1 MIELL
6 PKILLAQ
13 VSPKLFRTCF
23 LPFNYTISL
32 TYRCNSRCLT
42 CRVYEKTSQ
51 ELSIAEY
58 EKIFQSWGQAPY
70 WVTFSGGEPFLR
82 RDIVEIAEL
91 LYRYSCPKIVNIPT
105 NGLLTDLIPL
115 TVERLAER
123 CPQTSF
129 IINLSLDEIGEK
141 HDEIRGVK
149 GNYQKALDTYQALR
163 QLKLPNL
170 TLGIH
175 TVISRYNVNNFE
187 GIYTE
192 LMKLEPD
199 SYVTEIAEQ
208 RVELGTVGEAIAPAP
223 ADYVR
228 AIDFLM
234 QQIRSRRFKGISRL
248 TQALRLEYY
257 QMVKKVLQEQRRV
270 LPCYAGLASVQIAP
284 DGDVWPCCIK
294 AESMGNLRDYDY
306 DLKRL
311 LGSKTARELQ
321 RQIYQRDCY
330 CPLAN
335 AAYTNMLGHWPSLL
349 RAAWRLINW
358 PGG

>member
-13 VSPKLFRTCF
+13 LSPKLFRACF

-42 CRVYEKTSQ
+42 CRVYDKSSQ
-51 ELSIAEY
+51 ELSLAKY
-58 EKIFQSWGQAPY
+58 EKIFQSWGTSPY

-91 LYRYSCPKIVNIPT
+91 LYRYSHPKIVNIPT
-105 NGLLTDLIPL
+105 NGLLSDLIPP
-115 TVERLAER
+115 TVERLAKR
-123 CPQTSF
+123 CPQSSI

-149 GNYQKALDTYQALR
+149 GNYQKTLATYHALR
-163 QLKLPNL
+163 RLKLPNL

-187 GIYTE
+187 RIYSE

-208 RVELGTVGEAIAPAP
+208 RVELGTVGEAITPP
-223 ADYVR
+223 VEDYVR
-228 AIDFLM
+228 AIDFLSE
-234 QQIRSRRFKGISRL
+234 QIRLRRFKGIARL

-257 QMVKKVLQEQRRV
+257 RMVKKILQEQRRI

-284 DGDVWPCCIK
+284 DGGVWPCCIK
-294 AESMGNLRDYDY
+294 AESMGNLRDFNYDF
-306 DLKRL
+306 KRL
-311 LGSKTARELQ
+311 MGSKTARELQ
-321 RQIYQRDCY
+321 RQIYRRDCY

-335 AAYTNMLGHWPSLL
+335 AAYTNMLGHCPSLL
-349 RAAWRLINW
+349 RAGWRLVNW
-358 PGG
+358 